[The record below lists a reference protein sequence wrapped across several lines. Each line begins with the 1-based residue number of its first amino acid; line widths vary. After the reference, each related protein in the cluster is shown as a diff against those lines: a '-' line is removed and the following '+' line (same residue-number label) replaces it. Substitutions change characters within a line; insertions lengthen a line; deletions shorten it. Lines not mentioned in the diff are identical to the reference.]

1 MTEQPEPVLGG
12 EVWPGRRQ
20 ATATMLVDPMKS
32 DIGTE
37 RRRLARRCGLTAR
50 EAEVLD
56 LIARGMS
63 NGEIAAHMGVV
74 TKTVKNHINRTYAKL
89 GVRTRSQAIAMWVDE
104 AGSTDDNGVDAG
116 D

>member
-1 MTEQPEPVLGG
+1 
-12 EVWPGRRQ
+12 
-20 ATATMLVDPMKS
+20 MLVDLMRS

-37 RRRLARRCGLTAR
+37 RRRPARRCGLTAR

-56 LIARGMS
+56 LIARGMP
-63 NGEIAAHMGVV
+63 NGDIAAHIGVV
-74 TKTVKNHINRTYAKL
+74 TKTIKNHINRAYAKL
-89 GVRTRSQAIAMWVDE
+89 GVRTRSEAIAMWVDE